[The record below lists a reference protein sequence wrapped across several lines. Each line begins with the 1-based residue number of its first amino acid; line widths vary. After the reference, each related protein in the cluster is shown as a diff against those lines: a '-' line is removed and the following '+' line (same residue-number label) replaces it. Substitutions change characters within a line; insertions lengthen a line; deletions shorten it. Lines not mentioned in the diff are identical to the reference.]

1 MQLHREA
8 IIDAATTLL
17 NTYGLA
23 DVTMRRVAS
32 SLGVAP
38 GALYWHIANK
48 QALIAA
54 LAEDII
60 APVAGST
67 LEEISLHLR
76 ELLLARRDGAEVAIA
91 GLSQPDSQAWDH
103 LVAQFSSATC
113 PDFDA
118 AARKAAALTAV
129 HLVLGATL
137 LEQSQRQLLE
147 TTGGATPADY
157 RADLVRGVRIINAGL
172 QHSGTD

>member
-1 MQLHREA
+1 MQLHRKS
-8 IIDAATTLL
+8 IIEAATTLL

-23 DVTMRRVAS
+23 DVTMRRVAA

-60 APVAGST
+60 APVTGST

-91 GLSQPDSQAWDH
+91 GLSQPHSPAWDH

-113 PDFDA
+113 PDCDG
-118 AARKAAALTAV
+118 AARKAAALSAV

-147 TTGGATPADY
+147 TTGGTTETDY
-157 RADLVRGVRIINAGL
+157 HGDLVHGVRIINAGL
-172 QHSGTD
+172 QHSEAD